1 MSTIEDVIKG
11 RAKWCVVE
19 GERDEVLAQLG
30 DATVDVT
37 ITDPPYNERTHKGA
51 KARGG
56 KLESDTTVRFAS
68 LDGFG
73 WWREVLHV
81 TKRWCLAFC
90 APEQL
95 GDYETIAD
103 DAWIRSGV
111 WVRVG
116 AAPQFTG
123 D

>member
-56 KLESDTTVRFAS
+56 KLESDTTVRFAEIARAR
-68 LDGFG
+68 LQHAAPT
-73 WWREVLHV
+73 RE
-81 TKRWCLAFC
+81 RLATMAT
-90 APEQL
+90 AP
-95 GDYETIAD
+95 
-103 DAWIRSGV
+103 
-111 WVRVG
+111 VRVETPDFG
-116 AAPQFTG
+116 PLFG
-123 D
+123 GSR